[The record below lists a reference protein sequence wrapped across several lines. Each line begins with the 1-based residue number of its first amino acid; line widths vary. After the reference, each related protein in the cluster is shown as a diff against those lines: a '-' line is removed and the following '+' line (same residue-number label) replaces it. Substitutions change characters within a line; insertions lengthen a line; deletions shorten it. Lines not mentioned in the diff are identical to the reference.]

1 MDIIQGE
8 SGKGKDGRADRVS
21 FFNEIE
27 REILLSRP
35 TFQLIFAYKIA
46 L

>member
-1 MDIIQGE
+1 MIIIQGE
-8 SGKGKDGRADRVS
+8 SGKGKEVRADRVS

-27 REILLSRP
+27 RENLLSRP
-35 TFQLIFAYKIA
+35 TFQFIFVYKIA